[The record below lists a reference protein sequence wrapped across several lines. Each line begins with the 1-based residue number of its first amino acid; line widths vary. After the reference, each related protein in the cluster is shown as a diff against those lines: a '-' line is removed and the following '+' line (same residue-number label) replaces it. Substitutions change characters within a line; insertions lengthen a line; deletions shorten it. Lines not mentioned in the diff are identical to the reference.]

1 MAENCGRRSRRA
13 PIRRCETKFFMEGSS
28 MEHMKQRLKA
38 SAALAVLLVLA
49 LAFGASAASFGKDEM
64 RRMGVFISNFTEV
77 GLYNFDLDLDAAEL
91 IRFGIQHNYLN
102 NYKSRIKLCKD
113 RKCPHGDLTIEGKFV
128 VESVKKYFD
137 LDLENQSVTDSDPR
151 CHFDGKLYHFEKA
164 EGETV
169 YYADVQQAS
178 REGKVVNM
186 SGELYNVENKKERPA
201 KFQAVAKPYNWKGK
215 DTWAILSLRTDWN
228 D

>member
-1 MAENCGRRSRRA
+1 
-13 PIRRCETKFFMEGSS
+13 
-28 MEHMKQRLKA
+28 MKKRLKA
-38 SAALAVLLVLA
+38 SVVLAALLA
-49 LAFGASAASFGKDEM
+49 LTLACGASAAQFGKDEM
-64 RRMGVFISNFTEV
+64 RRMSVFISNFTEV
-77 GLYNFDLDLDAAEL
+77 GLYDFDLDLDVSDL
-91 IRFGIQHNYLN
+91 IRFGIRHNYIN
-102 NYKSRIKLCKD
+102 DYKSRIKLCKD
-113 RKCPHGDLTIEGKFV
+113 KECPHGALTIEGKFV

-137 LDLENQSVTDSDPR
+137 LDLKNQSVTDSDPR

-201 KFQAVAKPYNWKGK
+201 KFQAVAKPYKWNGK
-215 DTWAILSLRTDWN
+215 DTWAILSLETEWN

>member
-1 MAENCGRRSRRA
+1 
-13 PIRRCETKFFMEGSS
+13 
-28 MEHMKQRLKA
+28 MKKRLKA
-38 SAALAVLLVLA
+38 SVVLAALLA
-49 LAFGASAASFGKDEM
+49 LTLACGASAAQFGKDEM
-64 RRMGVFISNFTEV
+64 RRMSVFISNFTEV
-77 GLYNFDLDLDAAEL
+77 GLYDFDLDLDVSDL
-91 IRFGIQHNYLN
+91 IRFGIRHNYIN

-113 RKCPHGDLTIEGKFV
+113 KECPHGTLTIEGKFV

-137 LDLENQSVTDSDPR
+137 LDLKNQSVTDSDPR

-215 DTWAILSLRTDWN
+215 DTWAILSLETEWN

>member
-1 MAENCGRRSRRA
+1 
-13 PIRRCETKFFMEGSS
+13 
-28 MEHMKQRLKA
+28 MKKRLKA
-38 SAALAVLLVLA
+38 SVVLAALLA
-49 LAFGASAASFGKDEM
+49 LTLACGASAAQFGKDEM
-64 RRMGVFISNFTEV
+64 RRMSVFISNFTEV
-77 GLYNFDLDLDAAEL
+77 GLYDFDLDDAAPDL
-91 IRFGIQHNYLN
+91 IRFGIRHNYIN
-102 NYKSRIKLCKD
+102 NFKTRIKKCKE
-113 RKCPHGDLTIEGKFV
+113 KNCKHGSLTLDGKFV
-128 VESVKKYFD
+128 QESVKKYFD
-137 LDLENQSVTDSDPR
+137 LDLKNQSVTDSDPR

-201 KFQAVAKPYNWKGK
+201 KFQAVAKPYKWNGK
-215 DTWAILSLRTDWN
+215 DTWAILSLETEWN

>member
-1 MAENCGRRSRRA
+1 
-13 PIRRCETKFFMEGSS
+13 

-151 CHFDGKLYHFEKA
+151 CHFDGKLYHFDGA
-164 EGETV
+164 DGEAV
-169 YYADVQQAS
+169 YYAEVTSAS
-178 REGKVVNM
+178 RNGDEIDM
-186 SGELYNVENKKERPA
+186 SGELYNTEDKKDRPA
-201 KFQAVAKPYNWKGK
+201 TFRAVARPCKWKGK
-215 DTWAILSLRTDWN
+215 DTWSIVRLKTDFK
-228 D
+228 